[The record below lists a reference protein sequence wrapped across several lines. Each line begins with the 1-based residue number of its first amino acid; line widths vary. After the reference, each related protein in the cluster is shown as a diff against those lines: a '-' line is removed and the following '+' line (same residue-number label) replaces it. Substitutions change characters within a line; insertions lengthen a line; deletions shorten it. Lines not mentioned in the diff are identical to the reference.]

1 MRPMAEVNKQIRFRF
16 WLWLIKFIGLIV
28 PRRLRADWRQE
39 WEAELRYRE
48 LLLAEWNNLNWKT
61 KLDLLRRSLGAF
73 RDALLLQPRR
83 LEDEMF
89 QDLRYGAR
97 TMLKAPGFTAVAILT
112 LALGIGANTALFSV
126 VNAILLRPLPYAE
139 PAALAQIW
147 EANAQL
153 EATRFSFS
161 LANFVDHRDQQTSF
175 EKMAAYLRRDASLT
189 GAGEPERL
197 QVAVVSPTLL
207 PLLRVQPSLGRG
219 FLAEEETPGKHR
231 VVILSHGLWSRRF
244 GADPQII
251 NQSIML
257 GGNAFTV
264 VGVLPPHFQFP
275 NPFGVNPLSDS
286 APRVDLLAPLAYDPR
301 NLGDR
306 GSHFLL
312 AIGRLKPG
320 VTPAQAQAELRAI
333 AGRLEQQYPDRNKG
347 WTINVFGLQDEVV
360 RSTRTPL
367 LLLMAAVGFVLLI
380 ACANV
385 SNLLLARAAARQKE
399 MAVRLALGAP
409 RARLLRQLLT
419 ESLLLSLMG
428 GAVGLALAYF
438 AIRAFAGFSPPNV
451 PRTNEIRLDGFALLF
466 TFGVMMLAS
475 VLFSLVPALQ
485 ASKPNVQETLK
496 EGGRSAGAGAGR
508 HRARGLLVVAEV
520 ALSLLLLIGAGL
532 MIRTFICFQRVDP
545 GIRTDHLLTMKL
557 ALPYAKYR
565 EPQQQVAFFQQAME
579 RIKALPGVQ
588 SVGAV
593 SDLPLSGDGGVYTFT
608 IEGWLSASAQDDPVA
623 VWCVVNPDY
632 FRTMGMQLRRG
643 REFTERDQ
651 PGAPEPVIINETL
664 ARRFWPGEDPIGKRI
679 QTYDLEPRPWREIVG
694 VVNDIKSAN
703 LSEDPAPEIY
713 APFSQRPR
721 SVMTLIAGATGKPE
735 QLAAAMRAAVQS
747 VDKEQPVYRVKTM
760 EQFFSDAVAA
770 PRATMFLLGVLAV
783 AALILAAVGIY
794 GVMAYAVTQR
804 THEIGVRM
812 ALGAGAGD
820 VLGMVVK
827 KGMQLAGAGVA
838 TGLGAAFALTRLM
851 RELLFGVRPTD
862 PATFVVIALLLIGVA
877 LLACYLPARRATRVD
892 PLTALRHD

>member
-1 MRPMAEVNKQIRFRF
+1 MDEQNKQPFSKPH
-16 WLWLIKFIGLIV
+16 LWLIALIGVIV

-48 LLLAEWNNLNWKT
+48 RLLAEWDRLDWRA
-61 KLDLLRRSLGAF
+61 KLDLLRRSVSAF
-73 RDALLLQPRR
+73 WDALVLQPQR

-89 QDLRYGAR
+89 QDLRYGVR

-139 PAALAQIW
+139 AAALAQIW

-153 EATRFSFS
+153 KYTRFSFS
-161 LANFVDHRDQQTSF
+161 LANFVDHRDQQTGF
-175 EKMAAYLRRDASLT
+175 EQIAAYLQRDASLT

-197 QVAVVSPTLL
+197 QIAVVSPTLL

-219 FLAEEETPGKHR
+219 FLAEEETPGKNR

-251 NQSIML
+251 NQSITL

-264 VGVLPPHFQFP
+264 VGVLPPDFQFP
-275 NPFGVNPLSDS
+275 IPFGANPLSDS
-286 APRVDLLAPLAYDPR
+286 APRVDLLAPLAYDPK

-306 GSHFLL
+306 GSHSFLV
-312 AIGRLKPG
+312 IGRLKPG

-347 WTINVFGLQDEVV
+347 WTINVFRLQDEVV
-360 RSTRTPL
+360 RSTRSTL
-367 LLLMAAVGFVLLI
+367 LLLLAAVGFVLLI

-385 SNLLLARAAARQKE
+385 SNLLLARAAVRQKE

-428 GAVGLALAYF
+428 GAVGLALAYW
-438 AIRAFAGFSPPNV
+438 AIRAFAGFSPANV
-451 PRTNEIRLDGFALLF
+451 PRTNEIRLDGLALLF
-466 TFGVMMLAS
+466 TFGAMTLAS
-475 VLFSLVPALQ
+475 ALFGLIPALQ
-485 ASKPNVQETLK
+485 ASKPDVQEILK

-532 MIRTFICFQRVDP
+532 MIRTFISFQRVDP

-565 EPQQQVAFFQQAME
+565 EPQQQAAFFQQAME

-588 SVGAV
+588 SVGV
-593 SDLPLSGDGGVYTFT
+593 VNNLPLSGDGGVYTFT
-608 IEGWLSASAQDDPVA
+608 IEGRPSASAQDDPVA
-623 VWCVVNPDY
+623 VWRAVNPDY

-694 VVNDIKSAN
+694 VVNDIKPAN
-703 LSEDPAPEIY
+703 LSEDSSPEIY

-721 SVMTLIAGATGKPE
+721 MVVTLIARTTGKPE
-735 QLAAAMRAAVQS
+735 QLAAAMRAAIQL
-747 VDKEQPVYRVKTM
+747 VDKEQPVFRVKTM
-760 EQFFSDAVAA
+760 EQFFYDAVAA
-770 PRATMFLLGVLAV
+770 PRATMALMGVLAI

-804 THEIGVRM
+804 QHEIGIRM
-812 ALGAGAGD
+812 ALGARAGD
-820 VLGMVVK
+820 VLGMVIK
-827 KGMQLAGAGVA
+827 QGMQLTGAGVA
-838 TGLGAAFALTRLM
+838 AGLLASFALTRLM
-851 RELLFGVRPTD
+851 KDLLFGVEATD
-862 PATFVVIALLLIGVA
+862 PTTFATIALLLAGVA
-877 LLACYLPARRATRVD
+877 LLACYLPARRAMKVD
-892 PLTALRHD
+892 PMVAIRRE